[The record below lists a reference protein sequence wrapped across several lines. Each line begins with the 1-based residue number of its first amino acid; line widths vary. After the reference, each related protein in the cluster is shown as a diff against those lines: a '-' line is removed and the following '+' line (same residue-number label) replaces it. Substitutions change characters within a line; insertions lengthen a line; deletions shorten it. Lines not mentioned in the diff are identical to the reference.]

1 MWIKL
6 STITCND
13 HPRQLQC
20 VPGGV
25 VQPVKVGQNCALD
38 CVMQLVTQ
46 KSEFA

>member
-25 VQPVKVGQNCALD
+25 VQPVKVGQNCALARLCD
-38 CVMQLVTQ
+38 AAGDA
-46 KSEFA
+46 KI